1 MIETPTSLDG
11 LLDRRVTLEQSTIGY
26 RVAVDTVLLAAAVP
40 ALEGDKILDM
50 GCGVGGAMIC
60 LACRVPNIKGL
71 GIEVVPDLVELCHH
85 NIGRNAFASGLGVR
99 REDAT
104 SLPSDLLA
112 SFDHVLM
119 NPPYHEEK
127 RHDASPNNLKHA
139 ANIEKT
145 GDLALWVAS
154 AAAALK
160 TSGTLTM
167 IHRADRHDEILSLL
181 RKSFGE
187 IEVLPL
193 LPKVGTVPKR
203 ILFRARKNA
212 TFIVQNCYPVI
223 LHQDS
228 GDYTEEAD
236 TILRLGEELP
246 FRPY

>member
-11 LLDRRVTLEQSTIGY
+11 LLDRRVAIEQPTIGY
-26 RVAVDTVLLAAAVP
+26 RIAVDTVLLAAAVP
-40 ALEGDKILDM
+40 ALEGDKVLDM

-60 LACRVPNIKGL
+60 LACRVPGIKGL
-71 GIEVVPDLVELCHH
+71 GIEVVPELVELCHH
-85 NIGRNAFASGLGVR
+85 NIGRNAFASGLLVR

-104 SLPSDLLA
+104 SLPPDLLGV
-112 SFDHVLM
+112 FDHVLM

-127 RHDASPNNLKHA
+127 RHDASPNNLKHV
-139 ANIEKT
+139 ANIEKK
-145 GDLALWVAS
+145 GDLALWIAS

-160 TSGTLTM
+160 TSGTLTL

-181 RKSFGE
+181 KKAFGE
-187 IEVLPL
+187 IGVLPL

-203 ILFRARKNA
+203 MLFRARKNA
-212 TFIVQNCYPVI
+212 ASIVQNCYPLI

-236 TILRLGEELP
+236 AILRLGEEIS